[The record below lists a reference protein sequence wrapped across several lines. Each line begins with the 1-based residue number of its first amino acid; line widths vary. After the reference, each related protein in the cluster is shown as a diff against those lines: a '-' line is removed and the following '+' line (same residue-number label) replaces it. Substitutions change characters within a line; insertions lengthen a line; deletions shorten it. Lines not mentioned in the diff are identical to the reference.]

1 MLTTGLCGGLTTFST
16 FSYESITL
24 LRTGHTTLFIIYI
37 SISIILG
44 LAAVLA
50 PILLTTTR

>member
-16 FSYESITL
+16 FSYECLTL

-50 PILLTTTR
+50 PILLTSVR